1 MPYSTSTSTSTL
13 TPAIAQAHERL
24 YPRVIALLAQVE
36 KLAARRSRDLVP
48 AATLTVARELFGAA
62 RRILGREAA
71 RIAGTATADLGA
83 LAVGLGQLRAGLEAF
98 RGGEFP
104 LRAEAGPRRL
114 EGRGRA
120 AAGCVCL
127 KPTGPQKAAPPNRDN
142 GVEPGFRSKLYRR
155 ICERENLRYL
165 QGYRDGQAGRPPIAP
180 ITVLDAFPKRDETY
194 PRAFGRAYPHP
205 TSPHWAE
212 RVTNGRGGGPGG

>member
-1 MPYSTSTSTSTL
+1 VPNSTSTPTL
-13 TPAIAQAHERL
+13 TPVIAQAHERL

-36 KLAARRSRDLVP
+36 KLAARRPRDPVP
-48 AATLTVARELFGAA
+48 EATLTVARELFGAA
-62 RRILGREAA
+62 RKILGRNAA

-98 RGGEFP
+98 EAANSRFVPKLGRVGWNVAGEP
-104 LRAEAGPRRL
+104 LPVAR
-114 EGRGRA
+114 
-120 AAGCVCL
+120 L

-142 GVEPGFRSKLYRR
+142 GVEPGFRNKLYKR

-180 ITVLDAFPKRDETY
+180 ITVLDAIPE
-194 PRAFGRAYPHP
+194 A
-205 TSPHWAE
+205 
-212 RVTNGRGGGPGG
+212 